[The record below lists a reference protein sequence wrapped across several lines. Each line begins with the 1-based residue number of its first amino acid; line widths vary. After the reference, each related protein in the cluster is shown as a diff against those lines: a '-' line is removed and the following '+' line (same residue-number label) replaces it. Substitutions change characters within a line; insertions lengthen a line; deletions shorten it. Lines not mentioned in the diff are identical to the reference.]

1 MAPFSSLMLYPA
13 GFTAVGNRNH
23 LGLTGAEN
31 VFIRG
36 SWEAAELPGRPE
48 NLEGLGALQLG
59 TWPQIALQNN
69 SSGVDASDWLR
80 LGHMPMLWL
89 QSRLGQCISGCSA
102 PIWGWRKWR
111 AGSASQD
118 GKFPNLRK
126 SSDRA

>member
-1 MAPFSSLMLYPA
+1 MALFSSLMLYPA

-36 SWEAAELPGRPE
+36 SREAAELPGRPE

-59 TWPQIALQNN
+59 IWPQIALQNN
-69 SSGVDASDWLR
+69 SSGVEAFDWLR

-89 QSRLGQCISGCSA
+89 QSRL
-102 PIWGWRKWR
+102 WD
-111 AGSASQD
+111 SASRDVQLLF
-118 GKFPNLRK
+118 GGGGNGGQGLLPKMGN
-126 SSDRA
+126 SQT